1 MKQPPVKSTGYGSLV
16 DSIGVLLEDGRKQAA
31 TAVNSILVRTYWE
44 IGKIII
50 EYEQGGKER
59 AEYGSQL
66 LANLSKDLSL
76 RHGKGFSIRN
86 ILDMR
91 RFYLNYPN
99 RQTVS
104 DELSWSH
111 YMLFLRLDD
120 SLERSFYEKQCIRDR
135 WSVRELDRQ
144 INSMLFHRIA
154 LSKDKKGVLELSKK
168 GRVTEKAGD
177 LIKDPYVLEFLGL
190 EESSK
195 YSESELEQKL
205 IDHLQKFLLELGRG
219 FMFVGRQQRMTLDSE
234 HFFVDLVFYNR
245 ILRCFVLIDLKVGKL
260 THKDLGQMQM
270 YVNYYDRELR
280 SKEENPTV
288 GILLCADKKESVVR
302 YTLPEDNKQIFAS
315 KYKLYLPDKDE
326 LRQSLNR
333 LLE

>member
-1 MKQPPVKSTGYGSLV
+1 MKQPPVKSTGYDSLV
-16 DSIGVLLEDGRKQAA
+16 ASIGVLLEDGRKQAV
-31 TAVNSILVRTYWE
+31 TTVNSILVRTYWE

-50 EYEQGGKER
+50 EYEQNGKER
-59 AEYGSQL
+59 AEYSSQL
-66 LANLSKDLSL
+66 LKRLSIDLTK
-76 RHGKGFSIRN
+76 RFNKGFSVDNLER
-86 ILDMR
+86 MR
-91 RFYLNYPN
+91 RLYLIFKNSATLS
-99 RQTVS
+99 RK
-104 DELSWSH
+104 LSWSC
-111 YMLFLRLDD
+111 YCLLLRLDNH
-120 SLERSFYEKQCIRDR
+120 SAMRFYAIESERND

-144 INSMLFHRIA
+144 INSMLFERLA

-168 GRVTEKAGD
+168 GQVTKDASD
-177 LIKDPYVLEFLGL
+177 LIKDPYVLEFLDL
-190 EESSK
+190 EGSSK

-280 SKEENPTV
+280 SKEENPSV

-302 YTLPEDNKQIFAS
+302 YTLPEHNKQIFAS
-315 KYKLYLPDKDE
+315 KYRLYLPDKDE
-326 LRQSLNR
+326 LRRSLNR